1 MWSVKYK
8 IVSVITE
15 TSKTEC
21 KVCKDQNQKD
31 IVSEKKLLTILY
43 VIPIRLGIE
52 RVEICPAC
60 HARMKV
66 KESGE
71 LIDSKI

>member
-8 IVSVITE
+8 MVSVITE
-15 TSKTEC
+15 TSKTKC
-21 KVCKDQNQKD
+21 KVCKDQNQKN
-31 IVSEKKLLTILY
+31 IVSEKTLLTLLY
-43 VIPIRLGIE
+43 VIPIRLAAK
-52 RVEICPAC
+52 RVEVCPAC
-60 HARMKV
+60 HARVKI